1 MQLLSANAAQ
11 SSSGQVSG
19 SQVNRPVIQV
29 PGFPPPVLPP
39 SLVKHAGLA
48 SLPSGYTLNHLG
60 YQATR
65 TKIASTAYAGQGM
78 QVILV
83 EVRMVRMP
91 LEKIKQRLIGVR
103 LQLFILLDFST
114 QLIATRLG
122 PFPSY

>member
-1 MQLLSANAAQ
+1 M
-11 SSSGQVSG
+11 
-19 SQVNRPVIQV
+19 
-29 PGFPPPVLPP
+29 LPP
-39 SLVKHAGLA
+39 SLVKHSGLA